1 MEKIILTNMCLIE
14 NKQTDEVVVIHRI
27 KDWTGIAFPGGHVEN
42 GEPIVPSVI
51 REIKEETNLDIYNVE
66 LCGIRDWYNPDD
78 NERNIV
84 FMFKTASFSGKLK
97 EDNVEGK
104 VEWRKLDSIKP
115 EEYASGLDKE
125 MSIFFDKDTNE
136 YFSSK
141 DIVSGQWDLKKF

>member
-66 LCGIRDWYNPDD
+66 LCGIRDWYDPDD

-84 FMFKTASFSGKLK
+84 FMFKTSSFSGKLK